1 MLTYIIRKG
10 AMAIPILIGIATITF
25 LLNFVFVPGDPVRI
39 AMGTNA
45 DPDTMETIREEMG
58 LNDPLIMQYGR
69 FIGNA
74 ARGDLGISYT
84 TRRPVMD
91 MILSRLPA
99 TAMLAT
105 SAMAI
110 AIIMGVTAGI
120 VSAVKPYSFW
130 DYIFMSGAM
139 VGVSMPVYWLG
150 LVLIVIFAVNFN
162 LLPVGG
168 YGSYRHLILPA
179 IALGSRQA
187 AYIARMT
194 RSSMLEI
201 INKDYIKTARAKG
214 LAEKIVIIKHAL
226 RNAMIPVIT
235 VIGTQL
241 GYLLG
246 GTVLTEVTF
255 SWPGIGRMA
264 IDAVFRR
271 DFPLIQGTVLFL
283 AAVFI
288 IVNLLVDLSYGVL
301 DPRIRY
307 D

>member
-45 DPDTMETIREEMG
+45 DPDTMEMIREEMG
-58 LNDPLIMQYGR
+58 LNDPLIVQYGR

-105 SAMAI
+105 SAMLI

-120 VSAVKPYSFW
+120 VSAIKPYSFW
-130 DYIFMSGAM
+130 DYVFMSGAM

-168 YGSYRHLILPA
+168 YGSFRHLILPA